1 MKSLAKS
8 ISHSQI
14 LNFFSPKKDEEPPTD
29 ITATLPA
36 PSEIPEEDFKKPCH
50 GVYLAGLVEDKTVDM
65 NGEEQTTMQID
76 LVRVYINSTTN
87 SETPNP
93 PDALEEY
100 FILIYRVSLSTQS
113 LAFF

>member
-1 MKSLAKS
+1 
-8 ISHSQI
+8 
-14 LNFFSPKKDEEPPTD
+14 
-29 ITATLPA
+29 
-36 PSEIPEEDFKKPCH
+36 
-50 GVYLAGLVEDKTVDM
+50 M